1 LRPPEKEEDEIVAS
15 FLLGLLAEWFM
26 TILQIE
32 GIMIY
37 C

>member
-1 LRPPEKEEDEIVAS
+1 VAS

-37 C
+37 CWIAVNYFIKS